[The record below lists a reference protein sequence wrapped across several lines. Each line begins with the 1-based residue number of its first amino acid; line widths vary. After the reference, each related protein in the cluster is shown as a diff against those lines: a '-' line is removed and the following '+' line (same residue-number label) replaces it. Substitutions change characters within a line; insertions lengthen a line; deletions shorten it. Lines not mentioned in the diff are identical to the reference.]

1 MTSGNLLKPKK
12 LKRKRLHVYP
22 RNLLTISGILQVC
35 LLQVH
40 IAAIVRLYNV
50 IIGCYLLAFI
60 LFSTINILNGFGF
73 ATRPSLTAIVGTI
86 FVTLCQML
94 FGILYISMV
103 ITETKLFTS
112 EITLPVMIF
121 SVIFFILGML
131 STIIAMYFEIKVFRH
146 ADDIY
151 QYMM

>member
-12 LKRKRLHVYP
+12 KKRKRLHVYP

-40 IAAIVRLYNV
+40 IEAITRLLTV
-50 IIGCYLLAFI
+50 IIGFYLLAFI
-60 LFSTINILNGFGF
+60 LVSTLNILNGFGF
-73 ATRPSLTAIVGTI
+73 ASRPNLTAIVGTI
-86 FVTLCQML
+86 FVTLCQLL
-94 FGILYISMV
+94 FGVLYIV
-103 ITETKLFTS
+103 TIVKETALFSS
-112 EITLPVMIF
+112 ESSTPQMIF
-121 SVIFFILGML
+121 SVSFFILGML
-131 STIIAMYFEIKVFRH
+131 SAFVAMYFEIKVYRH